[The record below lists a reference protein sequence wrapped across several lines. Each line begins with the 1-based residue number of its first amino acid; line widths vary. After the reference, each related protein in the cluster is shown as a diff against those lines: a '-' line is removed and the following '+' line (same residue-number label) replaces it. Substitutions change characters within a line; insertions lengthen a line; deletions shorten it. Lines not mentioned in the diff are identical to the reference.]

1 MMGWMEHWEHVRIMK
16 KGTLELNFLVLN
28 PGSDIPS
35 VALSKWLSVYYVFVF

>member
-16 KGTLELNFLVLN
+16 KGTLEPNFLVLN